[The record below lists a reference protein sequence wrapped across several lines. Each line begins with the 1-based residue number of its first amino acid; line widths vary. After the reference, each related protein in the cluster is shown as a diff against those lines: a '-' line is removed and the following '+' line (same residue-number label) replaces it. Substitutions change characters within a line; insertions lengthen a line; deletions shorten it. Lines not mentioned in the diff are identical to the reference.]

1 VPLAA
6 DEADL
11 VLLVKPQFEARRD
24 EVEPGGVVADP
35 RVWLRTLRRVVS
47 ACLEAGAGPLGAMA
61 SPVPG
66 PAGNVEFFVH
76 ARVGHPG
83 RPVDLEAAVAE
94 GAAVREAS

>member
-1 VPLAA
+1 
-6 DEADL
+6 
-11 VLLVKPQFEARRD
+11 
-24 EVEPGGVVADP
+24 
-35 RVWLRTLRRVVS
+35 
-47 ACLEAGAGPLGAMA
+47 MA